1 MYTEP
6 AERLLEIQ
14 AQKVPNMDN
23 PSRQA
28 TTPTQHQSPEGDDP
42 VERARWLRRSR
53 VDSKGRLVPGAY
65 LRALRQKNRRH
76 PHPLDVP
83 APAPAVNWTPIGPSV
98 IAVVPGNT
106 FTEAGRVTAL
116 VAGPGGQRVYAGGAD
131 GGVWISTNAG
141 LTWTPLNDYFTASD
155 SVPGDALVDINSL
168 SVGAIEVRFGTS
180 AANDEIFVGTGE
192 ANMGWPA
199 LFTST
204 FGPEDPTYDYF
215 GVGINH
221 WVGGTWTLEATNLAS
236 QAIYRIAIDPN
247 DATPTNVYAATTR
260 GLFKRPIGGAD
271 PSTWNPVPVN
281 SSTPNQPVTD
291 FIAAGSGAGRVFYAA
306 VNGDNVYSSTD
317 GATWMPLSG
326 LGALPNYY
334 GRIALAA
341 SESNPNIVYALVCT
355 GNLYRLDTSAG
366 NTFQQVP
373 GVPGGVPYGAYGV
386 AIAVDPTDPN
396 TIYLGGD
403 GNPLYQGSITI
414 TGGVPA
420 FAGGAPTY
428 IGTGIHADT
437 HAITFAWNT
446 AGTAH
451 DPTNIW
457 VGCDGG
463 VYQSSSS
470 GASGTFRALNLGLAI
485 SQCYS
490 FGQRSD
496 TDAVVVSGLQDNG
509 GLQMLSQQAAL
520 MSNGIVGDGGSCVY
534 HPADPY
540 QAMMQFKK
548 TGLTATTDGGAT
560 WTQNTTFPPPPPYAD
575 DDNSENGG
583 TAFVAPLAAIADSSA
598 PGGALL
604 AFGTDRL
611 WLSQDWGVT
620 WVTLPTGTNPYEPNP
635 SSPNLTQDVIA
646 PPSSSPFETVNAIA
660 FASPTQAYAATANV
674 IWRYDFSGGNW
685 SNTVLDTS
693 AFPSGYFITGL
704 AVEDAAAGSIYVS
717 LGGGSGPNLWYFD
730 GTNWHPA
737 LPASVVEVPTHA
749 VVVDPTTLAV
759 YAGTDVGCWKGVKS
773 GSGSSTTW
781 TWTEF
786 SNGLPQCAILQL
798 SIHQNAYLLRA
809 ATCGRGVWEIPLDP
823 AAIGLNPDIY
833 MRVNYADT
841 GRLHGGSRYPW
852 VEGAADPINV
862 GDFVYHWMSADI
874 KVRRSSLSNL
884 PAIGSPAT
892 YLDFAFNVGDYAQP
906 STDIETADL
915 SGTDTIFVEVHNRS
929 VTAAVNASNVR
940 VLLLVADASAALPA
954 LPSGWTS
961 HVNSGDT
968 DPSWLGSSGWSF
980 VDASQPYQTLLGD
993 LDVRTPQV
1001 VTYEIDFSTLNLPT
1015 GHDHVCLAAFVSTV
1029 DTSDQITSSNTDLNT
1044 VTMTDKHVVHRNL
1057 HLVALGAEPQIRP
1070 AGFMAL
1076 NFNNPYERDGVFD
1089 IAFNRTNF
1097 PGRISL
1103 LLPKLS
1109 ELSSTGP
1116 ALDGF
1121 QVQPRLELPEDLRE
1135 IVGGWVEDLGEFLE
1149 RLGREIG
1156 GLAQRNEHRER
1167 RRRLLDRV
1175 DRHHVLLAES
1185 GPHPATITGVQIA
1198 PHSTVTAVFALS
1210 PPPGARKNDR
1220 YRLDVIQRHGGRILG
1235 GSSYVIAIV

>member
-1 MYTEP
+1 
-6 AERLLEIQ
+6 
-14 AQKVPNMDN
+14 MDN
-23 PSRQA
+23 PSRLA
-28 TTPTQHQSPEGDDP
+28 TTPTAHQPPEGDDP
-42 VERARWLRRSR
+42 VERTRWFRRSR
-53 VDSKGRLVPGAY
+53 VDSNGRRVPGAY
-65 LRALRQKNRRH
+65 LRALRQKNHRH
-76 PHPLDVP
+76 PRPRDKPVP
-83 APAPAVNWTPIGPSV
+83 APGVNWTPIGPSV
-98 IAVVPGNT
+98 IGLGPGDS
-106 FTEAGRVTAL
+106 FTEVGRVSAL

-131 GGVWISTNAG
+131 GGVWISSNAG
-141 LTWTPLNDYFTASD
+141 VTWTPLDDYFSASD
-155 SVPGDALVDINSL
+155 SVPGDAQVDINSL
-168 SVGAIEVRFGTS
+168 SIGAIEVRFGTS
-180 AANDEIFVGTGE
+180 AANDEIFIGTGE
-192 ANMGWPA
+192 ANAGWPSEY
-199 LFTST
+199 TGPW
-204 FGPEDPTYDYF
+204 GPESPTDNYF

-221 WVGGTWTLEATNLAS
+221 WVGGSWSLEATNLAS

-247 DATPTNVYAATTR
+247 DATPTNVYAATTN
-260 GLFKRPIGGAD
+260 GLFKRPTGGAD
-271 PSTWNPVPVN
+271 PSTWNLVTVN
-281 SSTPNQPVTD
+281 PTPNQPVTD
-291 FIAAGSGAGRVFYAA
+291 FIAAGSGAGRMFYAA
-306 VNGDNVYSSTD
+306 LNGDNVYSSPD
-317 GATWMPLSG
+317 GSTWTPLSG
-326 LGALPNYY
+326 LGSIPTYS

-341 SESNPNIVYALVCT
+341 SESTPNIVYAIVAT
-355 GNLYRLDTSAG
+355 GNLYRLDSSAG
-366 NTFQQVP
+366 TTFQEVP
-373 GVPGGVPYGAYGV
+373 GLPGGVPYGTYGI
-386 AIAVDPTDPN
+386 AIAVDPTDP
-396 TIYLGGD
+396 TTVYLGGD
-403 GNPLYQGSITI
+403 GEALYKGSITM

-420 FAGGAPTY
+420 FAGGGPTY
-428 IGTGIHADT
+428 IGDGIHADT
-437 HAITFAWNT
+437 HAITFAWNS

-451 DPTNIW
+451 DPTNVW

-470 GASGTFRALNLGLAI
+470 GTSGTFQALNLGLAI

-496 TDAVVVSGLQDNG
+496 TDAVVVTGLQDNG

-534 HPADPY
+534 HPTDPY
-540 QAMMQFKK
+540 RAIIQFKS

-560 WTQNTTFPPPPPYAD
+560 WTQNTTFPVPPPYAL
-575 DDNSENGG
+575 NQNLENAG
-583 TAFVAPLAAIADSSA
+583 TAFIAPMATLADSSA

-604 AFGTDRL
+604 AFGTYRL

-646 PPSSSPFETVNAIA
+646 PPSSTEYESVNAIA
-660 FASPTQAYAATANV
+660 FASPTQIYAATATV
-674 IWRYDFSGGNW
+674 IWRYDFSGGSW

-693 AFPSGYFITGL
+693 ALPSGYYITGL
-704 AVEDAAAGSIYVS
+704 AVEDAAGGIYLS
-717 LGGGSGPNLWYFD
+717 LGGGSGPNVWYFD
-730 GTNWHPA
+730 GSNWYPA
-737 LPASVVEVPTHA
+737 LPTSIVDVPTHA
-749 VVVDPTTLAV
+749 VVVDPSTLAV

-773 GSGSSTTW
+773 GSGSSTSW
-781 TWTEF
+781 TWTAF

-809 ATCGRGVWEIPLDP
+809 ATCGRGIWEIQLDP
-823 AAIGLNPDIY
+823 AAVGLDPDIY

-862 GDFVYHWMSADI
+862 GDLVYHWMSADI

-892 YLDFAFNVGDYAQP
+892 YLDFAFNVGDYSQP
-906 STDIETADL
+906 STDIETADV

-929 VTAAVNASNVR
+929 VNAAVEASNVR

-961 HVNSGDT
+961 QVNSGAT
-968 DPSWLGSSGWSF
+968 APSWLGSSGWSF
-980 VDASQPYQTLLGD
+980 VDVGQPYRTLLGD

-1001 VTYEIDFSTLNLPT
+1001 VSYQFNFSTLNLPT

-1029 DTSDQITSSNTDLNT
+1029 DSSDQITSTNTDLNT

-1070 AGFMAL
+1070 SGFMAL
-1076 NFNNPYERDGVFD
+1076 NFNNPYERQAVFD
-1089 IAFNRTNF
+1089 IAFDRANF
-1097 PGRISL
+1097 PGRIAL

-1121 QVQPRLELPEDLRE
+1121 KVHPRLELPEDLRE
-1135 IVGGWVEDLGEFLE
+1135 IVGDWVADLGELLE
-1149 RLGREIG
+1149 RLGREIEG
-1156 GLAQRNEHRER
+1156 PAQRNEQRER

-1175 DRHHVLLAES
+1175 DRHHVLLAN
-1185 GPHPATITGVQIA
+1185 GGRHPATITGVQIPPYSA
-1198 PHSTVTAVFALS
+1198 VIAVFALS

-1235 GSSYVIAIV
+1235 GSSYVIALV